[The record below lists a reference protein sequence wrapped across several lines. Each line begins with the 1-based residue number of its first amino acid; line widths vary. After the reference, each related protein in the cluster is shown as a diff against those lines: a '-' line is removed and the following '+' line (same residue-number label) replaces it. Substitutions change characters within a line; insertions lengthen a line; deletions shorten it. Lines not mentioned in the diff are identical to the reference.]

1 MRRITVLRDCPL
13 PFTLTPGRR
22 AVLTCPTV
30 LGCVEM
36 PVVVVDPAGPDL
48 KLPDGTVARF
58 AGPAL
63 TYPEPAAWARLLWR
77 YPAIRAAIAEKEGA
91 F

>member
-22 AVLTCPTV
+22 AALTCPTV
-30 LGCVEM
+30 LGCIEM
-36 PVVVVDPAGPDL
+36 PVVVVDPAGPVL

-58 AGPAL
+58 AEPAL
-63 TYPEPAAWARLLWR
+63 TYPTPAAWACLLWR
-77 YPAIRAAIAEKEGA
+77 YPAIRAAIAAEEGGL
-91 F
+91 